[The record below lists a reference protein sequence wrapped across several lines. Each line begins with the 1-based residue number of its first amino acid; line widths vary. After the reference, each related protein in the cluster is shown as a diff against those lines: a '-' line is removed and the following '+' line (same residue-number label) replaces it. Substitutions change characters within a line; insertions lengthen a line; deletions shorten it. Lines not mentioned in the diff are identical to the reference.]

1 MGKKSKY
8 YHSEVEVEDISFQ
21 PLFGYD
27 LKLYRPIIKKFNECN
42 TTKEKQE
49 ISKELPNELFCYC
62 RFCGKPI
69 VNSISNI
76 EIHKNGS
83 FNLHRPSVKER
94 IIDNKKYELSCCEDC
109 LLEYFKDCPPKA
121 PKYYNMKANK
131 YGAYSFGYSEEE
143 YKKIASMTVG
153 VTEKSMIRKWGEKEG
168 LKKWKEYCNKHSY
181 IASKD
186 AYIDKYG
193 KKEGLSKYYN
203 DRAITLQMCINRHGK
218 EKGLAMWKQYCER
231 QRYTCSKEYFINT
244 YGEKVGIPKY
254 ENYVEKR
261 KNNIFKL
268 QECSNAFSRVSQD
281 LFINLESK
289 LNIGDE
295 IYYNDKNKEYVVKY
309 KSYCYFLDF
318 YDKTKNIVI
327 EFNGD
332 YWHCN
337 PSIYK
342 GNEQIQHRG
351 KIVTPIQVW
360 NNDSIRKK
368 NICKQ
373 LNNPTYIVVWESD
386 YRKDKKE
393 TIEKLLKYFN

>member
-8 YHSEVEVEDISFQ
+8 YHSEVKVEDNCFQ

-27 LKLYRPIIKKFNECN
+27 LKLYRPIVKRFNN
-42 TTKEKQE
+42 AKTTKEKQE
-49 ISKELPNELFCYC
+49 ISKELPSELFCYC
-62 RFCGKPI
+62 RFCGKPV

-76 EIHKNGS
+76 ETHKDGS
-83 FNLHRPSVKER
+83 FNLHKPSIKER
-94 IIDNKKYELSCCEDC
+94 IIDNKKYVLSCCEDC
-109 LLEYFKDCPPKA
+109 LLEHFKDCLPKA
-121 PKYYNMKANK
+121 PKYYHMKANK

-153 VTEKSMIRKWGEKEG
+153 VTEKSMIRKWGKEKG
-168 LKKWKEYCNKHSY
+168 LKKWKEYCDKHSY

-203 DRAITLQMCINRHGK
+203 DRAMTLQMCIKRHGI
-218 EKGLAMWKQYCER
+218 EKGTVMWNEYCER
-231 QRYTCSKEYFINT
+231 QRYTCSKEYFIKT
-244 YGEKVGIPKY
+244 YGQKIGIPKY

-261 KNNIFKL
+261 KNNIFQL
-268 QECSNAFSRVSQD
+268 QECSNTFSRVSQD
-281 LFINLESK
+281 LFMDLESK
-289 LNIGDE
+289 LNDNDE
-295 IYYNDKNKEYVVKY
+295 IYYNNKNKEYVIKY

-337 PSIYK
+337 PNIYE
-342 GNEQIQHRG
+342 GHEQIQHRG
-351 KIVTPIQVW
+351 KFTTPIQIW
-360 NNDSIRKK
+360 NKDKIRKK

-373 LNNPTYIVVWESD
+373 LNSPTYIVVWESD
-386 YRKDKKE
+386 YRKDKKG
-393 TIEKLLKYFN
+393 TIDKLLKYFN